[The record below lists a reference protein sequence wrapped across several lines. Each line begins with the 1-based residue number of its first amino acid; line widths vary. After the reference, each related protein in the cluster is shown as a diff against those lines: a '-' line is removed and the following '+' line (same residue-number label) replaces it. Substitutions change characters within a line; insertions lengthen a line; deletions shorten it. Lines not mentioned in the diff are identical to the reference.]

1 MARIP
6 TNQKDSLGDKL
17 EQMNQRI
24 ARRAYE
30 LFQGREGQ
38 GDSVGDWLSAERE
51 LVEKPAV
58 ELREEEG
65 ALTVVAALPGID
77 AKDITIDITPRDVL
91 IQASEYRHAEDAAE
105 IPRSVYTE
113 REVFSS
119 LQFPTA
125 VDAANAKAV
134 YQNGILNITVPVAP
148 DMPADQIEPWLRRT
162 GTG

>member
-1 MARIP
+1 MASIP

-38 GDSVGDWLSAERE
+38 GDSVGDWLRAERE

-91 IQASEYRHAEDAAE
+91 IQASEYRHAEDADE
-105 IPRSVYTE
+105 IPRSVFTE

-119 LQFPTA
+119 LRFPRA

-134 YQNGILNITVPVAP
+134 YQNGILNITVPIAP
-148 DMPADQIEPWLRRT
+148 ALPADQVEP
-162 GTG
+162 

>member
-1 MARIP
+1 MASIP

-30 LFQGREGQ
+30 LSQGRDGEGA
-38 GDSVGDWLSAERE
+38 SVGDWLSAERE

-58 ELREEEG
+58 ELRESDG
-65 ALTVVAALPGID
+65 TVTVVAALPGINP
-77 AKDITIDITPRDVL
+77 KDITIDITPRDVL
-91 IQASEYRHAEDAAE
+91 IQAASEYRHTEDE
-105 IPRSVYTE
+105 GQIHRSEFAE

-119 LQFPTA
+119 LRFPTA

-134 YQNGILNITVPVAP
+134 YQNGMLNITVPIAQ
-148 DMPADQIEPWLRRT
+148 DMPTDHVEP
-162 GTG
+162 